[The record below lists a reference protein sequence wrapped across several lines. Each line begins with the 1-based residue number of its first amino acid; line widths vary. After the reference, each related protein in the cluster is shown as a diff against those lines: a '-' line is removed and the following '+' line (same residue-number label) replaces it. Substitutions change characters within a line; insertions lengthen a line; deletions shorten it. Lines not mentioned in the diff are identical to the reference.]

1 MDREKATMG
10 EGMYA
15 KLEKEAKRNWDIFYK
30 NNKTNFYKD
39 RHYIKFEFSELA
51 DRIQGLHEIDQPL
64 TLLDAGCGVGNGFY
78 PLYREFKEKLLIQC
92 CDFSPRAVTFV
103 KEHELYNATDIDAHV
118 VDLVNDP
125 FPFPLATADYSIML
139 FVLSAIS
146 PENFPK
152 VAEKLYN
159 QMKPGAI
166 VYFRDYG
173 RYDLA

>member
-1 MDREKATMG
+1 
-10 EGMYA
+10 MYA